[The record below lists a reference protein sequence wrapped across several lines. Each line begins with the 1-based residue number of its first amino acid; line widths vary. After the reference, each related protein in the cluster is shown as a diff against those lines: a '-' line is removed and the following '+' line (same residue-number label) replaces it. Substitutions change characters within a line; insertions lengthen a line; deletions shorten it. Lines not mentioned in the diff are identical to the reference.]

1 MSFTPFCFRLGA
13 KILRRSRRRR
23 GFICNRETRERVQT
37 NEEKSKRRHASPRFG
52 DIYSVQLS
60 VTPTDDRTCVTDTCS
75 IFTEDPFPLCFS
87 RTTSNNK
94 QLLPTAGLCFR
105 APPLLLLWGFPLSV
119 LPHRPSPLAVLAS
132 RLVPA
137 FMHTPDRCL
146 SRSRHALLL
155 SYFTVLALC
164 FLRGLHYRHPLN
176 ASLPFVFQVFAP
188 KSSLG

>member
-1 MSFTPFCFRLGA
+1 MLLQGA
-13 KILRRSRRRR
+13 
-23 GFICNRETRERVQT
+23 GG
-37 NEEKSKRRHASPRFG
+37 FG
-52 DIYSVQLS
+52 DIVLAHFS
-60 VTPTDDRTCVTDTCS
+60 VTPTDERTCVTDTCS

-188 KSSLG
+188 KSSLGWCHVLPTGLSSSVL

>member
-1 MSFTPFCFRLGA
+1 MP
-13 KILRRSRRRR
+13 
-23 GFICNRETRERVQT
+23 
-37 NEEKSKRRHASPRFG
+37 SPWGGSGFG

-60 VTPTDDRTCVTDTCS
+60 VTPTDERTCVTDTCS

-164 FLRGLHYRHPLN
+164 SLRGLHYRHPLN
-176 ASLPFVFQVFAP
+176 ASLPLVFQVFAP
-188 KSSLG
+188 KSSLGWCHVLPTGLSSSVL